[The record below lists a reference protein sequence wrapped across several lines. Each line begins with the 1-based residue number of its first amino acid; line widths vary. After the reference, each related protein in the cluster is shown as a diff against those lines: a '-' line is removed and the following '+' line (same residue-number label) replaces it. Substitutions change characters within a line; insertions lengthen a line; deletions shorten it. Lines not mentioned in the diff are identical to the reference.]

1 MYHADRALTDRTK
14 DELGLAAVADAVAN
28 KIIELQPADGLV
40 IGLQSPWGM
49 GKSSFLNFLREKLT
63 VAPNT
68 IVVPFSPWLVDDRNA
83 MLHELFG
90 ELSASLLK
98 KEAVH
103 AQRWDVKEARNRRAA
118 ALRLR
123 QFARLAATLKS
134 LPAAPHLSWVKDLMN
149 LPILRE
155 IGAVVGFIISS
166 AAALKPADYTL
177 RELRGDI
184 ARRLAL
190 LNRKVVVIIDDVD
203 RLETAE
209 VREVF
214 RLIRAVADFPN
225 TTYIVAFDREPIE
238 LDGSQRDDIA
248 RSYLDKIIQVPIFLP
263 EPETVDL
270 RRMLAEALIGAGTAP
285 GIIVRP
291 LRTDSN
297 PYQQDSEELRLSN
310 ALSPLVRTYLNSP
323 RRIRIIQNA
332 LKTLW
337 PGVSDDVDASDFLIF
352 LCLQNF
358 DRSLLA
364 WVDDYLAL
372 RASRRWGTVT
382 MEMSRNLRER
392 LDLLLNAS
400 VKHRFDRLTLLRSL
414 LPTMSS
420 Y

>member
-1 MYHADRALTDRTK
+1 M
-14 DELGLAAVADAVAN
+14 
-28 KIIELQPADGLV
+28 
-40 IGLQSPWGM
+40 
-49 GKSSFLNFLREKLT
+49 
-63 VAPNT
+63 
-68 IVVPFSPWLVDDRNA
+68 
-83 MLHELFG
+83 
-90 ELSASLLK
+90 
-98 KEAVH
+98 
-103 AQRWDVKEARNRRAA
+103 
-118 ALRLR
+118 
-123 QFARLAATLKS
+123 S
-134 LPAAPHLSWVKDLMN
+134 LPL
-149 LPILRE
+149 IRE

-166 AAALKPADYTL
+166 AAALKPSEYTL

-190 LNRKVVVIIDDVD
+190 LNRKVIVIIDDVD

-209 VREVF
+209 AREVF

-238 LDGSQRDDIA
+238 FEVSKRDGIA

-270 RRMLAEALIGAGTAP
+270 KRMLTEALIGVGAAP
-285 GIIVRP
+285 GIIARP
-291 LRTDSN
+291 LRTESN

-323 RRIRIIQNA
+323 RRIHIIQNA

-372 RASRRWGTVT
+372 RASRRWTTVSA
-382 MEMSRNLRER
+382 EIS
-392 LDLLLNAS
+392 LDLRQRLELLLSSN

-414 LPTMSS
+414 LPTMGS